1 MKTYKPTSDGQ
12 RSRISSEFDE
22 ITTSKPEKSLLAPLT
37 EKGGRNN
44 TGRITVRH
52 RGGGHKKRYRIVDF
66 KRSVQNVEAKVV
78 SIEYDPNRSAKIA
91 RVFSLKSKEH
101 FYIIAPEKLERGFL
115 VEKGENTKYNLGNTL
130 PLKDMP
136 LGTFIHCIGTNSRF
150 DKPTLQRAAGTF
162 AQLVQKGSSFC
173 VIRLSS
179 AESKKV
185 LPRTLA
191 TIGVVSNS
199 DHQQI
204 TLGKAGRNR
213 WKGVRPSVRGVAM
226 NPIDHPH
233 GGGEGKSSGG
243 RPSVT
248 PWSKPAHGK
257 KTRKK

>member
-1 MKTYKPTSDGQ
+1 
-12 RSRISSEFDE
+12 
-22 ITTSKPEKSLLAPLT
+22 
-37 EKGGRNN
+37 
-44 TGRITVRH
+44 
-52 RGGGHKKRYRIVDF
+52 
-66 KRSVQNVEAKVV
+66 
-78 SIEYDPNRSAKIA
+78 
-91 RVFSLKSKEH
+91 VFSLKSKEH

-179 AESKKV
+179 GESKKV